1 MYIVKPSVLSYLL
14 ELHIVVYVRGV
25 GNI

>member
-1 MYIVKPSVLSYLL
+1 MYIVKPSVLSYWL